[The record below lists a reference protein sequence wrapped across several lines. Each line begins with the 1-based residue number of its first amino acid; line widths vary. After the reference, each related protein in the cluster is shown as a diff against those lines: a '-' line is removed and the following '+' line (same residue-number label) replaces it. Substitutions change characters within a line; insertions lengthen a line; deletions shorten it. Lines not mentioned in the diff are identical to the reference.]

1 MLYVKLADTVF
12 AIKLRFRVNRKRFTE
27 WKTCRNPNAIPIRL
41 TDEELAAEADG
52 AKKPI
57 PYHEF
62 LGLQRKISHL
72 LLEKDT
78 VLMHASVI
86 DVDGKGY
93 AFTAP
98 SGTGKTT
105 QTQLWIKKFGTR
117 AQVVNGD
124 KPFVRFADGQIYAY
138 GTPWRG
144 KEGLGGNLKTP
155 LKAICFLEQ
164 AETNEIRKME
174 SKEVLPRLMKQLLIP
189 METGKREHFLD
200 LTEQMLKQID
210 WYLMR
215 CNLDEKTAEM
225 AYREMSKN
233 HAED

>member
-12 AIKLRFRVNRKRFTE
+12 ALKLRFRPNRNRFRD
-27 WKTCRNPNAIPIRL
+27 WKTRRDRSAIPVML
-41 TDEELAAEADG
+41 TDEELAAEAG
-52 AKKPI
+52 ADQKPI
-57 PYHEF
+57 AYNEF

-105 QTQLWIKKFGTR
+105 QTQLWVKKFGPR

-124 KPFVRFADGQIYAY
+124 KPFVRFADGQIIAY

-164 AETNEIRKME
+164 AEQNEIRRME

-189 METGKREHFLD
+189 TEIGQREHFLD
-200 LTEQMLKQID
+200 LTEQMLTRID

-215 CNLDEKTAEM
+215 CNLDEETAEM
-225 AYREMSKN
+225 AYKEMSKP